1 MSKNIK
7 KSFLFDKKSVKKF
20 SEISEDKNKIHLDE
34 EYASKTFF
42 KKPIVHGVFVISKL
56 SSMIAENY
64 INVILISM
72 EYKFLKPIYVGT
84 KVEIEISSEDIGEK
98 KNSIFKVTDADNDIC
113 IAGHFKTKEKF
124 K

>member
-7 KSFLFDKKSVKKF
+7 KSFLFDKESVKIF

-56 SSMIAENY
+56 SAMIAENY
-64 INVILISM
+64 INVILMSM

-98 KNSIFKVTDADNDIC
+98 KNSIFKVTDVDNNIC
-113 IAGHFKTKEKF
+113 ITGQFKTKEKF